1 MSKEYIYILG
11 VPNFSNY
18 ESSASMI
25 RIPKNGGDIDYVC
38 IGEDRLARL
47 KPTYTF
53 PLRGIDYCM
62 KHFGLDDLEQVDY
75 LATDYARVPRWV
87 NGGPA
92 YRKLESDY
100 LKLKLKFA
108 DDKILVMDHHD
119 AHAASCYYPSGFDE
133 AGVLIVDGMGSDL
146 NTQTGYHFNKNE
158 MTWSERGYDWGVG
171 RLYSMVTGALLP
183 YGPEKGYGKVMGLAA
198 YGRDQEPSGVN
209 MQGQLDGMKS
219 DYSGFF
225 SRYPISR
232 LTAVNTPQCHD
243 RQKAMEAPFPAIAY
257 EVQEECERALIEFA
271 KYINETTGTKNLCIA
286 GGVGLNGR
294 ANYKILTET
303 PIENV
308 WVQPACSDTGLSFG
322 LAIWAAYQI
331 VGDENFYDKN
341 KISMPHAYC
350 GTPYPASEVEKT
362 LKKYNVKSRKVEPS
376 EVAKLLSEQN
386 VVAVFEGG
394 SEFGPRA
401 LGHRSILADPRDPG
415 MKDKLNSSVKFRE
428 EYRPYAPVILRDRV
442 SEYFDLECDSP
453 FMLMVADV
461 RKDKY
466 DVIPAVN
473 HVDGTA
479 RVQTVTEEDNGDY
492 YKILKSF
499 DEITGVPV
507 LLNTSFNVNREPIV
521 ETPDDALICAFG
533 TSIDYLVMDGRLID
547 CSPYRQPEL
556 VTKITK
562 ERNKKNDAHYQSILK
577 KHLYGYNISE
587 MDAYIKEEN
596 LIADWHR
603 SYSSKYELEKLIAKW
618 DKNGDKR
625 ILVIGTRGHT
635 KCLYMYIPGFPSV
648 NMNGFIAWDEQP
660 GEKDDFS
667 GIYQEWTKNNIDW
680 DNIDEVLISSHEY
693 QREINEWLIVNAPEE
708 IMINTIYDDA
718 CDSLMYVMPSKWPVM
733 NEYKSRKYG
742 LNMAAAVQRTA
753 SNIDFDFEP
762 AAIQIDERYAVI
774 INYHYLR
781 GKDNTTPAVTN
792 FTTPENFGEQL
803 RQLRENFT
811 FSRCKDL
818 VDEKKALGES
828 NVVIS
833 FDDGTKDII
842 TSAHA
847 ILSRYEVPA
856 TFFVCSSP
864 YLDNRVL
871 DVHKIQLLM
880 QSLGVNKFAK
890 QFYEL
895 LELQAPNGI
904 SHDSIAYAG
913 DYQFYRY
920 DTEKVRN
927 FKLDLNYR
935 VPYAYSE
942 VIIDAIFKK
951 SFGDNA
957 EQEIIKKLYLD
968 KDDLKRLVD
977 DGHEVAMHGHSHRV
991 MPRMSF
997 EQQKADLEM
1006 SSKFLHSITGEKSFT
1021 VAYPYGFSDIHTKRA
1036 MKELEMKAG
1045 FGLGREMLTPEHIKD
1060 RWDLPRYDV
1069 NDCFDKQTND
1079 IRYGVFSNLSTGD

>member
-25 RIPKNGGDIDYVC
+25 RIPRNGGDINYVC
-38 IGEDRLARL
+38 IGEDRLTRL
-47 KPTYTF
+47 KHTYTF
-53 PLRGIDYCM
+53 PLRGIDYCL
-62 KHFGLDDLEQVDY
+62 KHFGLHDLEQVDY
-75 LATDYARVPRWV
+75 LATDYARVPRWI
-87 NGGPA
+87 NSGPA

-100 LKLKLKFA
+100 LKLKLKFP
-108 DDKILVMDHHD
+108 DEKILIMDHHD

-133 AGVLIVDGMGSDL
+133 AGVLIVDGMGSEL

-171 RLYSMVTGALLP
+171 RLYSMVTAALLP

-198 YGRDQEPSGVN
+198 YGQNKEPSGVN
-209 MQGQLDGMKS
+209 MQGKIDGMKS

-232 LTAVNTPQCHD
+232 LTAVNAPQCHD
-243 RQKAMEAPFPAIAY
+243 RQKAMEAPFPVIAY
-257 EVQEECERALIEFA
+257 EVQEECERALIDFA
-271 KYINETTGTKNLCIA
+271 NYINQTTGTKNLCIA

-294 ANYKILTET
+294 SNYKILKET

-331 VGDENFYDKN
+331 VGGENFYEKN
-341 KISMPHAYC
+341 KISMAHAYC
-350 GTPYPASEVEKT
+350 GTPYPASEIEKT
-362 LKKYNVKSRKVEPS
+362 LKKYNVKSRKVEPN
-376 EVAKLLSEQN
+376 EVAKLLSEKN

-401 LGHRSILADPRDPG
+401 LGHRSILADPRDPD

-461 RKDKY
+461 KKDKY
-466 DVIPAVN
+466 DVIPSVN

-479 RVQTVTEEDNGDY
+479 RVQTVTEEDNGNY

-547 CSPYRQPEL
+547 CKPYRQPEL
-556 VTKITK
+556 VTKVTK
-562 ERNKKNDAHYQSILK
+562 ERNEKNDLHYQALIK
-577 KHLYGYNISE
+577 KHLFGYNISE
-587 MDAYIKEEN
+587 MDEYIKEEN

-603 SYSSKYELEKLIAKW
+603 NYSSKYELEKLIVRW
-618 DKNGDKR
+618 SKNNVND
-625 ILVIGTRGHT
+625 ILVVGTRGHT
-635 KCLYMYIPGFPSV
+635 KCLYMYISGFPNVDISK
-648 NMNGFIAWDEQP
+648 FIAWDEQP
-660 GEKDDFS
+660 GEKDEFF
-667 GIYQEWTKNNIDW
+667 GIYQEVTKNNIDW
-680 DNIDEVLISSHEY
+680 DNISEVLISSHEY
-693 QREINEWLIVNAPEE
+693 QREINEWLIANAPER

-718 CDSLMYVMPSKWPVM
+718 CDSLMYVMPSKWPIM
-733 NEYKSRKYG
+733 NEYKSRKNG
-742 LNMAAAVQRTA
+742 LHMATTLQRTA

-762 AAIQIDERYAVI
+762 TAIKVDERYAVVV
-774 INYHYLR
+774 NYHYLR
-781 GKDNTTPAVTN
+781 GKDNSFPAVTN

-803 RQLRENFT
+803 RQLSESFT
-811 FSRCKDL
+811 FCRCKDL
-818 VDEKKALGES
+818 VDENKVLGES
-828 NVVIS
+828 NIVIS
-833 FDDGTKDII
+833 FDDGGKDII
-842 TSAHA
+842 SSAHS
-847 ILSRYEVPA
+847 ILNRYNVPS

-864 YLDNRVL
+864 YLENRVL

-880 QSLGVNKFAK
+880 QHLGINNFSK

-895 LELQAPNGI
+895 LKLQAPNGVTNDAI
-904 SHDSIAYAG
+904 DYAG

-920 DTEKVRN
+920 DSVEVRS
-927 FKLDLNYR
+927 FKLDLNYL

-951 SFGDNA
+951 SFGENA
-957 EQEIIKKLYLD
+957 EKEIVKKLYLG

-977 DGHEVAMHGHSHRV
+977 DGHEIAMHGHSHRV
-991 MPRMSF
+991 LPRMSF
-997 EQQKADLEM
+997 EQQKTDLEL
-1006 SSKFLHSITGEKSFT
+1006 SSNFLNSITGEKSYT
-1021 VAYPYGFSDIHTKRA
+1021 VAYPFGFSDIYTKRA
-1036 MKELEMKAG
+1036 MKDLKMKAG
-1045 FGLGREMLTPEHIKD
+1045 FGLGREMLTPKHVKE
-1060 RWDLPRYDV
+1060 RWDLPRFDV